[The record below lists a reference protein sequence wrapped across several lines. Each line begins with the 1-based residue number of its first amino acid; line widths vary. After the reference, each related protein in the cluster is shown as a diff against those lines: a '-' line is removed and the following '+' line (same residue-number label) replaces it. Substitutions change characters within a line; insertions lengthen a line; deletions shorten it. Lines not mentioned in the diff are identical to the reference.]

1 MEGNNRRVRDTS
13 MGKIIELGK
22 LCIAILAIGAVMT
35 VLGNTQWASKQDIE
49 DLKSKHVTTE
59 SDIRWIKAALIRI
72 EGKL

>member
-1 MEGNNRRVRDTS
+1 MEANNRRIRDTS

-35 VLGNTQWASKQDIE
+35 VLGNTRWASKE
-49 DLKSKHVTTE
+49 DVDELKAKHVTTE
-59 SDIRWIKAALIRI
+59 ADIKWIKAALIRI